1 MLKSK
6 DDTWQVKWLLVF
18 AFDGYNAYFYKH
30 RGMMVDYIELDA
42 LRFLGTGTGVKDGDN
57 LVVDFLPKLVVLLD
71 WSLMMSIRTCSIVF
85 LAWYT
90 LAKIG
95 MINDMNS
102 STDIGYCCHPSGKM
116 RQM

>member
-1 MLKSK
+1 M
-6 DDTWQVKWLLVF
+6 
-18 AFDGYNAYFYKH
+18 G
-30 RGMMVDYIELDA
+30 DYIELEA

-57 LVVDFLPKLVVLLD
+57 LVIDFLPKLVVLLD
-71 WSLMMSIRTCSIVF
+71 WSRMISLRTCSIVL

-90 LAKIG
+90 VVKRG

-102 STDIGYCCHPSGKM
+102 STDTGYCCHPSGKM